1 MVACMAMVYEW
12 RAAAIGLACRL
23 LVHNEAESQELF
35 MMSFK
40 YRSKAG
46 RLDLRRRDSD
56 STRGPDSSQ
65 FAITDADDASR
76 AWSASSQELRQGVQ
90 VSEQPM
96 DTLPGELLDEF
107 FKR

>member
-1 MVACMAMVYEW
+1 
-12 RAAAIGLACRL
+12 
-23 LVHNEAESQELF
+23 

-56 STRGPDSSQ
+56 SARGPDSSQ
-65 FAITDADDASR
+65 FPAIDSEDASR
-76 AWSASSQELRQGVQ
+76 VWSASSLELRHGVQ

>member
-1 MVACMAMVYEW
+1 
-12 RAAAIGLACRL
+12 
-23 LVHNEAESQELF
+23 

-46 RLDLRRRDSD
+46 RLDLRRREMDFGS
-56 STRGPDSSQ
+56 RGPDSSLPST
-65 FAITDADDASR
+65 FDSDESAST
-76 AWSASSQELRQGVQ
+76 WSASSQELQDGVQ

-107 FKR
+107 FRR

>member
-1 MVACMAMVYEW
+1 
-12 RAAAIGLACRL
+12 
-23 LVHNEAESQELF
+23 

-40 YRSKAG
+40 YRSRAG
-46 RLDLRRRDSD
+46 RLDLRRREMDFGS
-56 STRGPDSSQ
+56 RGPDSSPPST
-65 FAITDADDASR
+65 FDEPAS
-76 AWSASSQELRQGVQ
+76 AWLASSQELQDGVQ